1 MAKMKLSA
9 TLWKCMLFRV
19 RVLWWRYILSNDIEL
34 LIFLLSEK
42 GISMPSYDER
52 LVPKVISS
60 KDKLDVF
67 IIRVLW
73 TELRMSSHKDVFDF
87 LWTFQIISQY
97 FYLQANNTIFNY
109 EDPKSNL
116 NILCLASGKRLSI
129 KCSSKSTDVLKLFIH
144 ARNGYSSAD
153 WYLQT
158 R

>member
-1 MAKMKLSA
+1 
-9 TLWKCMLFRV
+9 
-19 RVLWWRYILSNDIEL
+19 
-34 LIFLLSEK
+34 
-42 GISMPSYDER
+42 MPSYDER

-73 TELRMSSHKDVFDF
+73 TELRMSSHKDVFDFDF

-129 KCSSKSTDVLKLFIH
+129 ECSSKSTDVLKLFIH
-144 ARNGYSSAD
+144 ARNGYSSTD
-153 WYLQT
+153 
-158 R
+158 